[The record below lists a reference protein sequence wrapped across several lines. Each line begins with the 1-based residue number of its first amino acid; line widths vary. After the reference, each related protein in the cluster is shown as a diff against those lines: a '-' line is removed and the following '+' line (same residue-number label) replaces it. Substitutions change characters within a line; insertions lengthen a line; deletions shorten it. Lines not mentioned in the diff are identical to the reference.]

1 MSESEPVEPVK
12 PTQSEGSCLGPMLI
26 GCGTAVVVA
35 LIFAAAMTFLGNQ
48 FWDFV
53 SDQTRR
59 VHEEAQFAE
68 NWHAPGANAPIEAFS
83 PETVNGFT
91 FQSADQN
98 ADFPALGIGEE
109 GYRILYERGAETAGT
124 IEVTVYRMNRKET
137 TALFDDVERR
147 IADRDR
153 FPNYQLTRMP
163 NVLDFHV
170 ETGPLAGRLWHS
182 QGWLIFIRG
191 QSDQAIADFARPYLN
206 AVGQGAGDEP
216 AEASEPVATKDGLED
231 SQ

>member
-1 MSESEPVEPVK
+1 M
-12 PTQSEGSCLGPMLI
+12 
-26 GCGTAVVVA
+26 GCGAAAVVA
-35 LIFAAAMTFLGNQ
+35 LIFAAVMTFLGNQ

-59 VHEEAQFAE
+59 VHEEARFAE
-68 NWHAPGANAPIEAFS
+68 SWNAPGATAAIEAFS

-91 FQSADQN
+91 FQNADQN
-98 ADFPALGIGEE
+98 ADFPALGIDDE
-109 GYRILYERGAETAGT
+109 GYHIVYERGAET
-124 IEVTVYRMNRKET
+124 IDVTVYRMDRKET
-137 TALFDDVERR
+137 TALFDDIERR

-182 QGWLIFIRG
+182 QGWLVFIRG

-206 AVGQGAGDEP
+206 AVGQDAGDEP
-216 AEASEPVATKDGLED
+216 AEASEPETAAEGLED
-231 SQ
+231 GG